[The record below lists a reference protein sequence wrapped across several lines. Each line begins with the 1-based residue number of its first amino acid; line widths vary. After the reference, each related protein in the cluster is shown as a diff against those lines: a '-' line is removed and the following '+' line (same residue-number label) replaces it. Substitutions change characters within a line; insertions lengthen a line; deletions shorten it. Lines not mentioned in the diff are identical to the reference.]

1 MTNRALIDSTLTP
14 SRRAKIRR
22 AADCLLSYAVY
33 GLITGIALTAVGL
46 IARGLFFGL
55 QLGWR
60 IGSKLFGQ

>member
-1 MTNRALIDSTLTP
+1 MTNRTLIDSTATP

-22 AADCLLSYAVY
+22 TADYLVSYAMYIVVS
-33 GLITGIALTAVGL
+33 LFALAAVGL

-60 IGSKLFGQ
+60 IGSKIFGQ